1 MEKRKKKTICDFQE
15 MKDNGENI
23 TYLTCYDFYTA
34 QCCEEAKLNMLLVG
48 DSLLM
53 CVYGFKNTVEIPTTM
68 NVMQTMINHTEAVH
82 RGAPHTFI
90 IGDMPFLSYQ
100 VSVDEAIR
108 NAGRFFTEAGVDA
121 IKLEGGERVIDKVKG
136 IRRAGM
142 GVVGHIGFTPQSSD
156 IKRKSPKV
164 NGRTAKEA
172 EQLIKDAIALEK
184 ADVFAILLEAIPPE
198 IGKIIDKACRI
209 PVLGI
214 GAGMYVDGQ
223 LLISHDV
230 LGIFTA
236 FNIRFVKK
244 YADLHG
250 ITIKAFEEYVADVKE
265 GKFPEKKHCYG
276 MLPTEPGKLGE
287 LEKLQKKLARPSSW
301 LMSSG
306 KRAEVNIA
314 IREVVEESKKA

>member
-1 MEKRKKKTICDFQE
+1 MEKKKKTICDFQE
-15 MKDNGENI
+15 MKKRGEKI
-23 TYLTCYDFYTA
+23 TFLTCYDFYTA
-34 QCCEEAKLNMLLVG
+34 QCCEEAKLDMLLVG

-53 CVYGFKNTVEIPTTM
+53 CVYGFKNTVEIPTGM
-68 NVMQTMINHTEAVH
+68 DVMQTMINHTEAVH

-108 NAGRFFTEAGVDA
+108 NAGRFFREAGVDA

-142 GVVGHIGFTPQSSD
+142 GVVGHVGFTPQSSD

-172 EQLIKDAIALEK
+172 EGLLKDALALQE
-184 ADVFAILLEAIPPE
+184 AGVFAILLEAIPPE
-198 IGKIIDKACRI
+198 VGQIINKACKI

-214 GAGMYVDGQ
+214 GAGMYTGGQ

-230 LGIFTA
+230 LGLFTA
-236 FNIRFVKK
+236 FNPKFVKK
-244 YADLHG
+244 YLDGHG
-250 ITIKAFEEYVADVKE
+250 LIVEALERYVADIRE
-265 GKFPEKKHCYG
+265 RRFPEKKHCYG
-276 MLPTEPGKLGE
+276 MLQPEQGKPGE
-287 LEKLQKKLARPSSW
+287 LEKLQEKLARPSSW
-301 LMSSG
+301 LMGSG
-306 KRAEVNIA
+306 KRAEVNKA
-314 IREVVEESKKA
+314 IEEVIKESKKT